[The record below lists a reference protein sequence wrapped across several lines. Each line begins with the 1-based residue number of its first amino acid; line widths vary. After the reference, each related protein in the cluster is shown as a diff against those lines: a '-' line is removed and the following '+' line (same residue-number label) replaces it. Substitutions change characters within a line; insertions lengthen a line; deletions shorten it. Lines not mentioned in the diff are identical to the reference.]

1 MKLTKTSGAS
11 IAMTAAALIVSGAA
25 LIATAN
31 AETFKGRCF
40 GVNGCAGKGACK
52 TAANDCKGKNCLQGQ
67 RLARDA
73 QHRVRRPGRHVREE
87 LRLKHQARAGRGRG
101 RLRPGTRRRVRE
113 CPQRNRPSS
122 ALASG

>member
-25 LIATAN
+25 LVATAN

-52 TAANDCKGKNCLQGQ
+52 TAANDCKGKGWIEMLNTECADQG
-67 RLARDA
+67 
-73 QHRVRRPGRHVREE
+73 
-87 LRLKHQARAGRGRG
+87 
-101 RLRPGTRRRVRE
+101 GTFE
-113 CPQRNRPSS
+113 KS
-122 ALASG
+122 